1 MWAAPHPD
9 LETTLTYTYSPQ
21 PCMPYTYSPQPCMPY
36 IWCNGCR
43 VPKGHV
49 AILLRDRP
57 NPLIHTV
64 AASHI
69 YSPTV
74 CIFSVYCHHH
84 AGNGHVG
91 KPPHPDLRPSPQ
103 PCMPY
108 TYSPTVC
115 LLLVYCHQHAGDGHV
130 GKPPP
135 AKKGRIVT
143 WVDGGKF
150 KETTF
155 SWDEVVSSK

>member
-1 MWAAPHPD
+1 M
-9 LETTLTYTYSPQ
+9 
-21 PCMPYTYSPQPCMPY
+21 
-36 IWCNGCR
+36 
-43 VPKGHV
+43 
-49 AILLRDRP
+49 
-57 NPLIHTV
+57 V
-64 AASHI
+64 AASHM

-74 CIFSVYCHHH
+74 CILSVYCHH
-84 AGNGHVG
+84 
-91 KPPHPDLRPSPQ
+91 
-103 PCMPY
+103 
-108 TYSPTVC
+108 
-115 LLLVYCHQHAGDGHV
+115 HAGDGHV